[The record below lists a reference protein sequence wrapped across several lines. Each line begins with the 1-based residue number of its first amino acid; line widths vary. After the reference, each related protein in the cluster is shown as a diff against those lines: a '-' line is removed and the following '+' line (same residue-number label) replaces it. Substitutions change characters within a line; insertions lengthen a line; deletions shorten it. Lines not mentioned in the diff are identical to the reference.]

1 MKFKKFLRILL
12 NIIFWCFTA
21 GIAALAALVL
31 IYGND
36 LPDYKK
42 LATYAP
48 PVATR
53 LYASDGSLLIEYAE
67 ERRVFIDFADMPP
80 QLVNAFVAAEDQNF
94 WTHPGIDIQGITR
107 AVINNTL
114 GAMGFHT
121 NFSGAST
128 ITQQVAKNFF
138 LTSERTLSRKIKE
151 AILALRL
158 ERTFSKQHIMTLYLN
173 QIFLGARAYG
183 VGSAALMYFN
193 KPVSELSLAECA
205 FLASLP
211 KAPNNRDRAVERRNY
226 VLRRMVA
233 EKYITQE
240 QADAAAAEPLNINSG
255 FTAQMELD
263 FQYFAE
269 DVRRQLLNTI
279 GREKL
284 YNDGLYI
291 KTTIVPELQR
301 AAAAALNKELDRYNA
316 NRDENE
322 PKLQGAII
330 AMNPHTGRIVA
341 MTGGRSFADSSF
353 NRATQAMRQIGSTIK
368 PFVYLAA
375 LERGM
380 SPEAMIL
387 DAPIVGW
394 RENDTLWKPENY
406 DKKFLGD
413 VPLRLAL
420 ETSRN
425 VPAVRLVEKI
435 GVSNAIEVAQRF
447 GVYPQNLKNINL
459 SLALGSG
466 ETTLENLVLGYSAFV
481 NGGHVIQPKL
491 VDYIEDR
498 YGRVIDGAPT
508 EMVTWA
514 DDMQPNPKMVES
526 EPLSDAQSLYQ
537 LVSILQGTVERGT
550 GKQARV
556 AGHTIAGKTG
566 TTNDVKDVWFV
577 GFSKNLIAGVY
588 LGFDTPRPLGRG
600 AGSHQAARVFAEFMT
615 TALVGQKNQ
624 PFSVPDGLT
633 FVRVNRRSGA
643 AAASDPDG
651 VIITEAFKAGQKPNP
666 APAARRAESNPV
678 VGGVF

>member
-508 EMVTWA
+508 EMVAWA
-514 DDMQPNPKMVES
+514 DDMQPNPKTVES

-615 TALVGQKNQ
+615 TALAGQKNQ

-678 VGGVF
+678 IGGVF